1 MSGKHQRYFPSR
13 GGEKADNHRS
23 GRKKRTNRCSTDE
36 KGSLKG
42 EDSMRIRARFVS
54 SFILAF
60 ALIFLVLLPAL
71 AATYYVSYSSS
82 PYYTPP
88 TGSYSS
94 GSGSTYQYNSG
105 SYSTKYNS
113 NYSTQYY
120 YYTSRYNSGSSYYV
134 PPTANTPAPTNPTTP
149 SNPAPSNPTP
159 AEPKPSTPTTPSKGL
174 TAMEQKMVTLVNQ
187 ERTKAGL
194 QTLKVDNTLVELAR
208 KKSQDMID
216 KNYFGHT
223 SPTYGSPFDMMK
235 KAGVSY
241 YTAGENLAGAG
252 SVESAHASL
261 MASSGHRAN
270 ILNARFNYFGVGI
283 AAGGPYGNMFTQL
296 FIGK

>member
-1 MSGKHQRYFPSR
+1 
-13 GGEKADNHRS
+13 
-23 GRKKRTNRCSTDE
+23 
-36 KGSLKG
+36 
-42 EDSMRIRARFVS
+42 MRIRARFVS
-54 SFILAF
+54 SLVLAF

-71 AATYYVSYSSS
+71 ASTYYFSYGSS

-88 TGSYSS
+88 TGGSYS
-94 GSGSTYQYNSG
+94 GNGSTYQYNSG

-120 YYTSRYNSGSSYYV
+120 FYTSRNNNGTSYYV
-134 PPTANTPAPTNPTTP
+134 PPKTSNPTPTNPAP

-159 AEPKPSTPTTPSKGL
+159 TEPKPSTPAEPVKGL

-194 QTLKVDNTLVELAR
+194 QQLKVDNTLVQLAR

-223 SPTYGSPFDMMK
+223 SPTYGTPFEMMK
-235 KAGVSY
+235 NAGVKY

-270 ILNARFNYFGVGI
+270 ILNARYNHFGVGI
-283 AAGGPYGNMFTQL
+283 AVGGPYGNMFTQL